1 MAGEAAPSST
11 LTREEGL
18 ARIRLIRS
26 PHVGPVTF
34 AQLLR
39 RYGTA
44 QAALDALPELAA
56 RGATGRRGAPKAR
69 AYVPV
74 PMAEIEA
81 EIKAV
86 RAAGAR
92 YIFHESQDYPPLLRQ
107 VDAAPP
113 VLIAKGRMDLAKAIP
128 VAMVGARN
136 ASAPAQRL
144 ARDLACGLA
153 EAGFPVVSGLAR
165 GIDLAAHE
173 GALAGRLGSYSGA
186 STLAVIAGGIDVAY
200 PPEHAAMQDRIAE
213 EGLLLTEA
221 PPGVEPIQRHFPAR
235 NRIIAGIA
243 AGTVVVEAALKS
255 GSLITARLAGDYGR
269 EVMAVPGSPLDPR
282 SHGCNEMIRE
292 GAILVQRV
300 EDIIELLSSFDGVPL
315 SRFHEDGEDVFGI
328 GAEGDWGLEE
338 AHSLPQAAPLFR
350 WPDEEAAAEPEGDL
364 GERLLDM
371 LGITPV
377 GLDDL
382 VRLSHASAAQVQT
395 ALIELELSGQ
405 ILRHAGG
412 RVSRQV

>member
-1 MAGEAAPSST
+1 
-11 LTREEGL
+11 
-18 ARIRLIRS
+18 
-26 PHVGPVTF
+26 
-34 AQLLR
+34 
-39 RYGTA
+39 
-44 QAALDALPELAA
+44 
-56 RGATGRRGAPKAR
+56 
-69 AYVPV
+69 
-74 PMAEIEA
+74 
-81 EIKAV
+81 
-86 RAAGAR
+86 
-92 YIFHESQDYPPLLRQ
+92 
-107 VDAAPP
+107 
-113 VLIAKGRMDLAKAIP
+113 
-128 VAMVGARN
+128 
-136 ASAPAQRL
+136 
-144 ARDLACGLA
+144 
-153 EAGFPVVSGLAR
+153 
-165 GIDLAAHE
+165 
-173 GALAGRLGSYSGA
+173 
-186 STLAVIAGGIDVAY
+186 
-200 PPEHAAMQDRIAE
+200 
-213 EGLLLTEA
+213 
-221 PPGVEPIQRHFPAR
+221 
-235 NRIIAGIA
+235 
-243 AGTVVVEAALKS
+243 VVEAALKS

-350 WPDEEAAAEPEGDL
+350 WPEEEAAAEPEGDL
-364 GERLLDM
+364 GDRLLDM